1 MALVTPRRRS
11 APLRYAVT
19 ELLCALGSASAKELC
34 YFTGAANATLR
45 SLEKSGILRLEHR
58 EVFRR
63 VTVEAGS
70 GPLPRCSTPSSR
82 RSLRDWTPWRRPE
95 DPLPPCCTG

>member
-34 YFTGAANATLR
+34 YFTGAANATPALFGKER
-45 SLEKSGILRLEHR
+45 YPAPG
-58 EVFRR
+58 
-63 VTVEAGS
+63 
-70 GPLPRCSTPSSR
+70 TP
-82 RSLRDWTPWRRPE
+82 
-95 DPLPPCCTG
+95 

>member
-1 MALVTPRRRS
+1 M
-11 APLRYAVT
+11 T

-63 VTVEAGS
+63 VTVEAGERAA
-70 GPLPRCSTPSSR
+70 PRCSTPSSR
-82 RSLRDWTPWRRPE
+82 RPLRDWTPWRRPE

>member
-1 MALVTPRRRS
+1 M
-11 APLRYAVT
+11 T

-58 EVFRR
+58 EDVYKRQACWRDFVMFRHRGRSVF
-63 VTVEAGS
+63 
-70 GPLPRCSTPSSR
+70 
-82 RSLRDWTPWRRPE
+82 
-95 DPLPPCCTG
+95 